1 MIRCSNCGEINEEG
15 AARCEGCG
23 AALAP
28 LNPRGTMMGLPRV
41 APLTPPEAPR
51 EEDEEGEG
59 RMPGSGTERGMRRG
73 EIWSGIP
80 TPNEARPYEAG
91 PYEAGPSEPSVRSTR
106 FGLPSL
112 QRPEGRRGESGSGLH
127 RLPPAEGRGGEGTQ
141 FGLPAIR
148 RGVEEERSSPA
159 RPVREERGSS
169 PQTTLVPGRPFAA
182 FDPGGGDEPRRTHFG
197 IPAPRLGGDEEPS
210 GEVRSGP
217 QAPRRG
223 SDQVPA
229 RSTSAGFQRIDP
241 VAAQTGRLTL
251 PVPRLGE
258 PEPLEAPQRRE
269 DSGLF
274 KMPSKQTLEIR
285 APMARNTMMGMRA
298 LDEANQR
305 RTNPGRYMLH
315 GVAIDPSAEEEA
327 APEPPPTRKTTLHM
341 GALRLDPLK
350 DAAPEP
356 PPAKPAGPPSTPSF
370 AIPAPRESGT
380 FGALDVD
387 GGWGEGGLGELFGD
401 DFDAALQTAL
411 EDSMEAPSV
420 DGAASLDLGLSRS
433 AVEARGG
440 SASGIYRA
448 ARARRAGES
457 SGAYAALQRPRDAE
471 PGQKAPG
478 SGIYSTRRPRAP
490 EAPLDPG
497 LATSASSAGPSPS
510 AAARAARVPSSGMM
524 RAVVR
529 PPRAEAAAPEVPDV
543 LEITQSAS
551 SAPFMEH
558 APSTAPGSGIL
569 KAPRRRRPEEEPAP
583 PVEAPALH
591 AAPPSPSSSSLR
603 APVRPVAPPVQLQA
617 PPTPEAALFVGP
629 PLSDS
634 LANIVLPT
642 DAPPR
647 EAAPEEEAPAAPLS
661 LPVAAPASPEP
672 LRAWARGAAFASG
685 FAALLAPLVPGRAGW
700 IWERAEEVG
709 SLGVL
714 AGLFPLLLGA
724 LLVLFGVL
732 PLPGRV
738 RAAGVGVLGCVL
750 AVISA
755 LSAGDA
761 TAGLTTSLW
770 GIGLMGLA
778 LPLGLFWHAGAGSA
792 ASRVGIVIGLLGLAS
807 VYAFAQVGPDLSVL
821 GWALERSADAPLAA
835 GILLLPLALALASLA
850 PLALERAR
858 GLGAPI
864 GAAFALWALLAG
876 PALGI
881 ASAGDAGGGATLG
894 LLGCAL
900 VLSVGAGLGALL
912 SGLDKPGA
920 A

>member
-1 MIRCSNCGEINEEG
+1 MIRCSNCGEVNEEG
-15 AARCEGCG
+15 AARCAGCG
-23 AALAP
+23 VALAP
-28 LNPRGTMMGLPRV
+28 LNPRGTLMGLPRV
-41 APLTPPEAPR
+41 TPLPSSEAPR
-51 EEDEEGEG
+51 EEDDEGEG

-73 EIWSGIP
+73 QIWSGIP
-80 TPNEARPYEAG
+80 APNEAAPY
-91 PYEAGPSEPSVRSTR
+91 EPSVRSTR

-127 RLPPAEGRGGEGTQ
+127 RLPPAEGRGFEGTQ
-141 FGLPAIR
+141 AGLPALR

-159 RPVREERGSS
+159 RPARPVWEEPGTS

-197 IPAPRLGGDEEPS
+197 IPAPRLGGDDEPG

-223 SDQVPA
+223 AEQAPA

-258 PEPLEAPQRRE
+258 PEPVEAPTRRE

-274 KMPSKQTLEIR
+274 KMPSKQTLKIR

-298 LDEANQR
+298 LEEANQR
-305 RTNPGRYMLH
+305 RTHPGRYMLH
-315 GVAIDPSAEEEA
+315 GVAIDPSAEEEE
-327 APEPPPTRKTTLHM
+327 APSAPAPPPTRRNTLHM
-341 GALRLDPLK
+341 GALRLDAP
-350 DAAPEP
+350 PEP
-356 PPAKPAGPPSTPSF
+356 APAPAKPPGPPSTPSF

-411 EDSMEAPSV
+411 EDSMEAPGFE
-420 DGAASLDLGLSRS
+420 GAASPEPGLSRS
-433 AVEARGG
+433 AVEARSG

-478 SGIYSTRRPRAP
+478 SGIYATRRPRAA

-497 LATSASSAGPSPS
+497 LATSASGAAPSPS

-529 PPRAEAAAPEVPDV
+529 PPRSEPEVPDV
-543 LEITQSAS
+543 LEITQATS

-558 APSTAPGSGIL
+558 APSAAPGSGIL
-569 KAPRRRRPEEEPAP
+569 KAPRRRRPEDEQAP
-583 PVEAPALH
+583 PVEAPALRPPMRPL
-591 AAPPSPSSSSLR
+591 APP
-603 APVRPVAPPVQLQA
+603 APPQA
-617 PPTPEAALFVGP
+617 PPAPEAALFVGP
-629 PLSDS
+629 PISDS
-634 LANIVLPT
+634 LAHIVLPT
-642 DAPPR
+642 EALPPSE
-647 EAAPEEEAPAAPLS
+647 EAAPPLEEAPATLS
-661 LPVAAPASPEP
+661 SPAVAAAAPPEP

-685 FAALLAPLVPGRAGW
+685 FAALLAPLIPGQAGW

-709 SLGVL
+709 SLGVV
-714 AGLFPLLLGA
+714 AGLFPLFLGA

-732 PLPGRV
+732 PLPSRV

-750 AVISA
+750 AVIST
-755 LSAGDA
+755 LSAGA
-761 TAGLTTSLW
+761 ASSSITTSLW
-770 GIGLMGLA
+770 GIGLLGLA

-792 ASRVGIVIGLLGLAS
+792 ASRVGIVLGLLGLAS

-821 GWALERSADAPLAA
+821 GWALERRADAPLAA

-858 GLGAPI
+858 ALGAPL
-864 GAAFALWALLAG
+864 GAALALWALLAG
-876 PALGI
+876 PALGV

-912 SGLDKPGA
+912 SGLDKPRSA
-920 A
+920 